1 MINAVDHINIV
12 VSDLERSVKFYTE
25 VLGFEKINVVH
36 LEGDWIDD
44 IVGLKGVNADV
55 AFIIAPEGEPKIE
68 LLCYTSPIGES
79 IPANSAANTIGLR
92 HIALRV
98 DDIWGAYNKLKDVG
112 VTLFSEPIAVPM
124 ATPAQNP
131 VRKSLFYF
139 NDPDGVLLEIAQYEK
154 LDQS

>member
-44 IVGLKGVNADV
+44 IVGLKGIVADV
-55 AFIIAPEGEPKIE
+55 AFIIAPEGEPKVE
-68 LLCYTSPIGES
+68 LLCYKSPLGES
-79 IPANSAANTIGLR
+79 LPSNSLGNTVGLR

-98 DDIWGAYNKLKDVG
+98 DDIQAAYNKLKEAG
-112 VTLFSEPIAVPM
+112 VKLQSEPIMVPL
-124 ATPAQNP
+124 ATPAANP

-139 NDPDGVLLEIAQYEK
+139 YDPDGVLLEIAEYK
-154 LDQS
+154 